1 MSGKLLRRLLFLGA
15 LVGAAVAVRSYLQS
29 TEAPGEEAVQI
40 VFDDGSTQGLSS
52 RSVEAQ
58 EFTDIAR
65 KVVEIG
71 L

>member
-1 MSGKLLRRLLFLGA
+1 MKKVFTRVILLGA
-15 LVGAAVAVRSYLQS
+15 LAGAAVAVRSYLQNS
-29 TEAPGEEAVQI
+29 RRPGEEVVQV
-40 VFDDGSTQGLSS
+40 VFDDGSTHSLYS

>member
-1 MSGKLLRRLLFLGA
+1 LKKLLRRLVLLGA
-15 LVGAAVAVRSYLQS
+15 LVGAAVAARRYL
-29 TEAPGEEAVQI
+29 EGGEPAGEEAVQV
-40 VFDDGSTQGLSS
+40 VFDDGSTRAFLA

>member
-1 MSGKLLRRLLFLGA
+1 MKKVLRRVVLLGA
-15 LVGAAVAVRSYLQS
+15 LAGAAVAVRSYLQRS
-29 TEAPGEEAVQI
+29 GAPGEETVQL
-40 VFDDGSTQGLSS
+40 VFDDGSTHALYS

>member
-1 MSGKLLRRLLFLGA
+1 MKKFLRRVILLGA
-15 LVGAAVAVRSYLQS
+15 LAGAAVAVRNYLQKDGTS
-29 TEAPGEEAVQI
+29 GEETVQI
-40 VFDDGSTQGLSS
+40 VFDDGSTHSLYS

-71 L
+71 I

>member
-1 MSGKLLRRLLFLGA
+1 MKKVFTRVILLGA
-15 LVGAAVAVRSYLQS
+15 LAGAAVAVSSYLQKS
-29 TEAPGEEAVQI
+29 QGSGVDVVQM
-40 VFDDGSTQGLSS
+40 VFDDGSTHSLYA

>member
-1 MSGKLLRRLLFLGA
+1 MKRLLRRVILLGA
-15 LVGAAVAVRSYLQS
+15 LAGTAVAVRSYLERR
-29 TEAPGEEAVQI
+29 EAPGEEAVHL
-40 VFDDGSTQGLSS
+40 VFDDGSTHALHS

-71 L
+71 F

>member
-1 MSGKLLRRLLFLGA
+1 MGKLLRRLLLLGA
-15 LVGAAVAVRSYLQS
+15 LVGAAVAVLSYLQNS
-29 TEAPGEEAVQI
+29 EAPGEEAVQI
-40 VFDDGSTQGLSS
+40 VFDDGSTQALSS

>member
-1 MSGKLLRRLLFLGA
+1 MKKVLRRVILLGVVA
-15 LVGAAVAVRSYLQS
+15 GTAVAVRSYLQKV
-29 TEAPGEEAVQI
+29 EASGEEAVQL
-40 VFDDGSTQGLSS
+40 VFDDGSTHALHS

-58 EFTDIAR
+58 EFSDVAR